1 MTEYSDSLPLD
12 NLDNNINPLQ
22 PVAETSIPPE
32 KSEPSEPVNKFFNQL
47 ESEPVN
53 MNANNTF
60 SVDSVFNANPAEDS
74 NVEIFDIPSN
84 SQPVESPTAKP
95 VDNVPNFENAPIS
108 ELNPNNKFFQPTNDA
123 VINPMN
129 YVETLDDNFINKQ
142 EKAEGVDINSV
153 IGDVRNL
160 ISTLQNK
167 GVNIKIE
174 EADLNNSYQITIRS
188 E

>member
-108 ELNPNNKFFQPTNDA
+108 ELNPNNKFFQPTNTLEEESLFTDEPTTNDA

-129 YVETLDDNFINKQ
+129 YVETLDDNYINKQ
-142 EKAEGVDINSV
+142 EKAEGV
-153 IGDVRNL
+153 
-160 ISTLQNK
+160 
-167 GVNIKIE
+167 
-174 EADLNNSYQITIRS
+174 
-188 E
+188 